1 MASNYATR
9 DPQPGNRDP
18 QVTTRDPQ
26 PELAPCPPVMA
37 AEMIEHVPVIRV
49 EPIRCA
55 RCGEPGIWRPGG
67 TTVPNVTTQEMFRWR
82 ACAHCKKTQYIARKM
97 TEAERRK
104 YIAPQ
109 SV

>member
-1 MASNYATR
+1 
-9 DPQPGNRDP
+9 
-18 QVTTRDPQ
+18 
-26 PELAPCPPVMA
+26 
-37 AEMIEHVPVIRV
+37 
-49 EPIRCA
+49 
-55 RCGEPGIWRPGG
+55 
-67 TTVPNVTTQEMFRWR
+67 MFRWR